1 MLTRYEMRV
10 EVFFSLFRLS
20 AIVDM
25 KQQKEMLE
33 ELKKSNELQERID
46 ETGQEKAKLDRLAR
60 VVTFIIAIPIVCYAI
75 LRTLAFFM
83 G

>member
-1 MLTRYEMRV
+1 MM
-10 EVFFSLFRLS
+10 
-20 AIVDM
+20 DM

>member
-1 MLTRYEMRV
+1 MTDPKLQ
-10 EVFFSLFRLS
+10 
-20 AIVDM
+20 D
-25 KQQKEMLE
+25 EMLA
-33 ELKKSNELQERID
+33 ELKKSNELQKCID

-75 LRTLAFFM
+75 LRTLAIFL